1 MYGIAHMQGALGSL
15 MDSLE
20 STRKVARG
28 SQLLK
33 CFLRLCVV
41 FSPFISL
48 ILSGCEQK
56 GLERPYGYIK
66 LGKIDQFIGRRTF
79 LTRDRLLI
87 RRDEQ
92 GLSVMS
98 TLCTY
103 DLSPLTPQT
112 TAHGIRFVSQYSTS
126 TYDISGVVL
135 RGPAQVTLPYY
146 ELRLAS
152 EDETG
157 VRDTL
162 YVYVGKHV
170 SPSWRLPM
178 PSGFGSDTGE

>member
-1 MYGIAHMQGALGSL
+1 MVSREGIRRAALQRRLAKRRLLSL
-15 MDSLE
+15 TVFLS
-20 STRKVARG
+20 V
-28 SQLLK
+28 LL
-33 CFLRLCVV
+33 
-41 FSPFISL
+41 FIPSV
-48 ILSGCEQK
+48 CEHK

-66 LGKIDQFIGRRTF
+66 LGKIDQFTGRRTF

-92 GLSVMS
+92 GLYVMS

-103 DLSPLTPQT
+103 DLSPLVPQT
-112 TAHGIRFVSQYSTS
+112 TAHGIRFISQYSTS

-135 RGPAQVTLPYY
+135 RGPAQVSLPYY
-146 ELRLAS
+146 ELRVAS

-162 YVYVGKHV
+162 YVYIGKQV
-170 SPSWRLPM
+170 SPSWRLSM
-178 PSGFGSDTGE
+178 PADFSSNADN

>member
-1 MYGIAHMQGALGSL
+1 MVSPEGTTETASKKRLAGRH
-15 MDSLE
+15 
-20 STRKVARG
+20 
-28 SQLLK
+28 LLFWAI
-33 CFLRLCVV
+33 FLSFFVLV
-41 FSPFISL
+41 L
-48 ILSGCEQK
+48 AGCENK
-56 GLERPYGYIK
+56 ELERPYGYIK
-66 LGKIDQFIGRRTF
+66 LGKINLFTGRRTF

-92 GLSVMS
+92 GLYVMS

-103 DLSPLTPQT
+103 DLSPLVPQT

-135 RGPAQVTLPYY
+135 RGPAQVSLPYY

-162 YVYVGKHV
+162 YVYIGKQV
-170 SPSWRLPM
+170 SPSWRLSM
-178 PSGFGSDTGE
+178 PPGFGTTQDG

>member
-1 MYGIAHMQGALGSL
+1 MVGLEGIGEAVRRAWLAKQCLSFLTVSL
-15 MDSLE
+15 L
-20 STRKVARG
+20 
-28 SQLLK
+28 
-33 CFLRLCVV
+33 
-41 FSPFISL
+41 FIL
-48 ILSGCEQK
+48 FVLTGCEHK

-66 LGKIDQFIGRRTF
+66 LGKIDQFTGRRTF
-79 LTRDRLLI
+79 LTRDRLVI

-92 GLSVMS
+92 GLYVMS

-103 DLSPLTPQT
+103 DLSPLVPQT

-135 RGPAQVTLPYY
+135 RGPAQVSLPYY

-157 VRDTL
+157 VRNTL
-162 YVYVGKHV
+162 YVYIGKQV
-170 SPSWRLPM
+170 SPSWRLAM
-178 PSGFGSDTGE
+178 PPDFGTNVGS